1 MTDVVEI
8 SLELDEIDT
17 SRGCFWAQLVVQVK
31 VTGRHIL
38 SAAIVRIDVLDFAN
52 DAIEAADLSSDT
64 QQAWSEEIAAVVL
77 GDGLLNEEQMLD
89 QAIAEV
95 ERTVF
100 SREESFRE
108 ELARGHH

>member
-1 MTDVVEI
+1 MTDAVEI

-17 SRGCFWAQLVVQVK
+17 SRGCFWAQLVVHVE

-38 SAAIVRIDVLDFAN
+38 SAAIVQIDVLDFAN
-52 DAIEAADLSSDT
+52 ELVEAADLPGD
-64 QQAWSEEIAAVVL
+64 QQQTWREEIASSVL
-77 GDGLLNEEQMLD
+77 CDGLLNEEQLHD

-95 ERTVF
+95 ERLAF

-108 ELARGHH
+108 ELARNCR

>member
-1 MTDVVEI
+1 MTDAVEI

-17 SRGCFWAQLVVQVK
+17 SRGCFWAQLVVHVE

-38 SAAIVRIDVLDFAN
+38 SAAIVQIDVLDFAD
-52 DAIEAADLSSDT
+52 DATEAADLPCD
-64 QQAWSEEIAAVVL
+64 QRQLWCEDIAAAVL
-77 GDGLLNEEQMLD
+77 FGGLLNEEQLLD

-95 ERTVF
+95 EKSAF

-108 ELARGHH
+108 ELARGCH

>member
-1 MTDVVEI
+1 MTEAVEI

-17 SRGCFWAQLVVQVK
+17 SRGCFWAQLVVHVE

-38 SAAIVRIDVLDFAN
+38 SAAIIGIDVLDFAN
-52 DAIEAADLSSDT
+52 DAIEAADLLEGKR
-64 QQAWSEEIAAVVL
+64 QIWREEIAATVL
-77 GDGLLNEEQMLD
+77 CDGLLKEEHLLD

-95 ERTVF
+95 ERSAF

-108 ELARGHH
+108 ELAREFR

>member
-1 MTDVVEI
+1 MTDAVEI

-17 SRGCFWAQLVVQVK
+17 PEGCFWAQLIVHVE

-38 SAAIVRIDVLDFAN
+38 SAVITRIDVLDFAN
-52 DAIEAADLSSDT
+52 DTTEADDLPHS
-64 QQAWSEEIAAVVL
+64 QRQGWGEEIAASVL
-77 GDGLLNEEQMLD
+77 HHGLLNEEQLLD

-95 ERTVF
+95 ERSVF

-108 ELARGHH
+108 ELARGHY

>member
-1 MTDVVEI
+1 MTDAVEI

-17 SRGCFWAQLVVQVK
+17 SRGCFWAQLVVHVE

-38 SAAIVRIDVLDFAN
+38 SAAIMQIDVIDFAS
-52 DAIEAADLSSDT
+52 DATEADDLASDERHT
-64 QQAWSEEIAAVVL
+64 WCEEIAAAVL
-77 GDGLLNEEQMLD
+77 CDGLLSEQRLLD

-95 ERTVF
+95 ERSAF

-108 ELARGHH
+108 ELARGCR

>member
-1 MTDVVEI
+1 MTDAVEI

-17 SRGCFWAQLVVQVK
+17 SRGCFWAQLVVHVE

-38 SAAIVRIDVLDFAN
+38 SAAITRIDVLDFA
-52 DAIEAADLSSDT
+52 DDTTEADDLDSS
-64 QQAWSEEIAAVVL
+64 QRRSWCEEIAASVL
-77 GDGLLNEEQMLD
+77 HDGLLNEEQLLD

-95 ERTVF
+95 ERSPF

-108 ELARGHH
+108 ELARGCH